1 MLPGVKQTVGVPMLD
16 GSPRSSAKSPSVR
29 RHVDR
34 KILRFSLLIGAAS
47 ALLAALVYFASAYPA
62 LQQAV
67 RKNGRAF
74 DEIHCAG
81 ETCDTTQFTTDA
93 EPEQADYVIYTDDHN
108 RRFFLAFPPATEDE
122 AEYFWLLGYFDSG
135 FIRQFRRPALF
146 PTLDGEIWRLYSR
159 DATVGGKAVDIIIGY
174 AMKAPWK
181 IVETPGS
188 LLDVVDSTLEREA
201 NELAKNLPLQ
211 KSISTGSRLGLSSD
225 GFLVVDASTGRG
237 EGAGSW
243 VPAFMPNLA
252 ILPPQGYRFHV
263 HGGNLYLLKTEWR
276 GQLLVASSVNI
287 GSLWWLACLCAVAFL
302 GMSVLARAM
311 SGRYLRRY
319 FALLGIEVP
328 TIEDALRTGEGQRVE
343 FKRGLSDEVAKSG
356 SVDTELLKSITA
368 FANTNDGAILIGID
382 DAGHV
387 KGLDLDFKR
396 RDAWERRI
404 HQLVRTRIKPTP
416 PTQVAF
422 EELQGMLTARISVAR
437 GEAPVY
443 MLDGVVYLR
452 QGSSDVQA
460 QPDDIISLVAEF
472 AF

>member
-1 MLPGVKQTVGVPMLD
+1 
-16 GSPRSSAKSPSVR
+16 
-29 RHVDR
+29 VDR
-34 KILRFSLLIGAAS
+34 KILGFSLLIGAAS
-47 ALLAALVYFASAYPA
+47 ALLAALVHFASAYPA
-62 LQQAV
+62 LQEAA
-67 RKNGRAF
+67 RRNGRAF
-74 DEIHCAG
+74 DEVHCAR
-81 ETCDTTQFTTDA
+81 ETCNTTQFTTDA
-93 EPEQADYVIYTDDHN
+93 EPEQADYVIYTDDRG

-122 AEYFWLLGYFDSG
+122 AEHFWLLGYFDSE

-159 DATVGGKAVDIIIGY
+159 DARLEGKAVEILVGY

-211 KSISTGSRLGLSSD
+211 KSISSGSRLGLSSD
-225 GFLVVDASTGRG
+225 GFLIVDAGTGRG
-237 EGAGSW
+237 EAAGSW
-243 VPAFMPNLA
+243 VPAFMPDLA

-263 HGGNLYLLKTEWR
+263 HGGKLYLLETECR
-276 GQLLVASSVNI
+276 GRLLVASLINI
-287 GSLWWLACLCAVAFL
+287 GSLSWLATLCAVAFL
-302 GMSVLARAM
+302 AMSVLARAM

-328 TIEDALRTGEGQRVE
+328 TIEEALRTGEGQRVE
-343 FKRGLSDEVAKSG
+343 FKRGFSDELAKS
-356 SVDTELLKSITA
+356 STVDTELLKSITA

-387 KGLDLDFKR
+387 KGLDLDFKG

-404 HQLVRTRIKPTP
+404 HQLARARVKPTP
-416 PTQVAF
+416 PIPVAF
-422 EELQGMLTARISVAR
+422 EELRGMLIGKISVAR